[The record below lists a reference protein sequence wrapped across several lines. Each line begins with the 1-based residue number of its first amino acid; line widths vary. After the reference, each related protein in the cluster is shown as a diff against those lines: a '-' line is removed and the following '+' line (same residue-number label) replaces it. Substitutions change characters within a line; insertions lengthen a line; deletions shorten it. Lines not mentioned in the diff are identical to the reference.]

1 MEVEEACEK
10 GENTQGKMTRAE
22 AAKLV
27 KKNFLEALKS
37 NDYETLEELLN
48 QKKIDVD
55 TVFEV
60 EDENLILASY
70 KQGKCDSIDR
80 TGSRWAWGVF
90 QKLWPCVPSKAAA
103 WCGSQ
108 GAVSGGSCGHTTAG
122 GELSCAA
129 GLGGGQARVQH
140 QALRLP
146 EPCKEET
153 FAISSQRIWVQSP
166 AQAHEVKYTNFLHV
180 LHHINRTFRNTEYL
194 ISSFFNFQ

>member
-1 MEVEEACEK
+1 MEVEEAYEK

-103 WCGSQ
+103 
-108 GAVSGGSCGHTTAG
+108 
-122 GELSCAA
+122 
-129 GLGGGQARVQH
+129 
-140 QALRLP
+140 
-146 EPCKEET
+146 
-153 FAISSQRIWVQSP
+153 
-166 AQAHEVKYTNFLHV
+166 
-180 LHHINRTFRNTEYL
+180 
-194 ISSFFNFQ
+194 